1 MILWLASY
9 PKSGN
14 IFLRSLLTTYFFTRD
29 GNFKFDVLKKSQQ
42 FPSSE
47 VFAKIGVDINDKYKV
62 SENYAKAQEEIN
74 KSNRLEFVK
83 THSSFCKMYNKFN
96 FSDLK
101 NSIGVIYIVRDPR
114 NIVTSFAH
122 HNSKTIEE
130 TYDLLINKMAVGNE
144 RGEPEVY
151 MGSWSFNFNS
161 WKIYQKSNKY
171 HLVKYEDLIS
181 NTKDEFIKILKF
193 INSLG
198 SSQFPIFEEKLDKAI
213 KTTSFYNMKKL
224 EETYGFDE
232 AKFNEDKGEKIP
244 FFYLGPKNDW
254 KKMLSLEI
262 KQKIENSF
270 EKEMLELKYL

>member
-14 IFLRSLLTTYFFTRD
+14 TFLRSLLTTYFYTRD
-29 GNFKFDVLKKSQQ
+29 GSFKFEILKKSLQ
-42 FPSSE
+42 FPTREAFSN
-47 VFAKIGVDINDKYKV
+47 IGVDINDKYQV
-62 SENYAKAQEEIN
+62 SENYIKAQKEIN
-74 KSNRLEFVK
+74 KSKRLVFIK

-101 NSIGVIYIVRDPR
+101 NSCGVIYIVRDPR
-114 NIVTSFAH
+114 NIISSFAH
-122 HNSKTIEE
+122 HNTKTIDEIFE
-130 TYDLLINKMAVGNE
+130 LITDDMAIGNE
-144 RGEPEVY
+144 KDEPEVY

-181 NTKDEFIKILKF
+181 NTKDEFIKILNF

-224 EETYGFDE
+224 EETQGFEE
-232 AKFNEDKGEKIP
+232 AKINEVTGEKIP
-244 FFYLGPKNDW
+244 FFRLGPENNW

-262 KQKIENSF
+262 KHKIENSF

>member
-29 GNFKFDVLKKSQQ
+29 GKFKFDVLKKSQQ
-42 FPSSE
+42 FPSSK

-74 KSNRLEFVK
+74 RSNRLEFVK

-101 NSIGVIYIVRDPR
+101 NSCGVIYIVRDPR

-130 TYDLLINKMAVGNE
+130 TCDLLTNKMAVDNE
-144 RGEPEVY
+144 TGEPEVY

-224 EETYGFDE
+224 EETHGFDE